1 MANIDAAFGLRPIA
15 KVGSAPGGTTGTT
28 KYSIADNQST
38 AIFTGDPVKYKSDG
52 TVEVATAG
60 DASCG
65 VFMGCFYTDPTTSKP
80 TFKSHFPASLS
91 PGDAIAFVADDPDQL
106 FVAQQDSDT
115 SSLSAANINENANLV
130 FGSGSTT
137 TGLSGVEIDSSSATT
152 TATLQVR
159 IVAGYE
165 TPSNTISTAAAGN
178 NSVFVV
184 KINNHQLGS
193 STGTAG
199 V

>member
-52 TVEVATAG
+52 TVEVAGAG

-65 VFMGCFYTDPTTSKP
+65 VFMGCFYTDPTSSKP
-80 TFKSHFPASLS
+80 TFKNHFPASLS
-91 PGDAIAFVADDPDQL
+91 PGDAIAFVADDPDQM
-106 FVAQQDSDT
+106 FVVQQDSVA
-115 SSLSAANINENANLV
+115 SSLSGANINENANLI

>member
-1 MANIDAAFGLRPIA
+1 MANIDQAFGLRPIA

-28 KYSIADNQST
+28 KYSIADNQGT
-38 AIFTGDPVKYKSDG
+38 AIFTGDPVKYKADG

-60 DASCG
+60 DAIVG
-65 VFMGCFYTDPTTSKP
+65 IFTGCFYTDPTTLKP
-80 TFKSHFPASLS
+80 TFRDHFPASLS

-106 FVAQQDSDT
+106 FIAQQDSAV
-115 SSLSAANINENANLV
+115 SNLV
-130 FGSGSTT
+130 AADLNQNADLIFGAGSTT
-137 TGLSGVEIDSSSATT
+137 TGMSGVEIDSSSKNT

-159 IVAGYE
+159 LVDFYDV
-165 TPSNTISTAAAGN
+165 PSNDATAN
-178 NSVFVV
+178 NSILVV

-193 STGTAG
+193 HTGTAG

>member
-28 KYSIADNQST
+28 KYSIADNQGT
-38 AIFTGDPVKYKSDG
+38 AIFTGDPVKYKNDG

-80 TFKSHFPASLS
+80 TFRNHFPASLS

-106 FVAQQDSDT
+106 YIAQQDSDG
-115 SSLSAANINENANLV
+115 SNLVAADLNLNADLV
-130 FGSGSTT
+130 FGAGSTS
-137 TGLSGVEIDSSSATT
+137 TGMSGVEIDSSTKNT
-152 TATLQVR
+152 TAALQVR
-159 IVAGYE
+159 LIDFYD
-165 TPSNTISTAAAGN
+165 TPSNDATAN
-178 NSVFVV
+178 NSILVI

-193 STGTAG
+193 HTGTLG

>member
-28 KYSIADNQST
+28 KYSIADNQGT
-38 AIFTGDPVKYKSDG
+38 AIFTGDPVKYKNDG

-80 TFKSHFPASLS
+80 TFRNHFPASLS

-106 FVAQQDSDT
+106 FIAQQDSDG
-115 SSLSAANINENANLV
+115 SNLVAADLNLNADLV
-130 FGSGSTT
+130 FGTGSTT
-137 TGLSGVEIDSSSATT
+137 TGMSGVEIDSSTKNT
-152 TATLQVR
+152 TAALQVR
-159 IVAGYE
+159 LIDFYDV
-165 TPSNTISTAAAGN
+165 PSNDATAN
-178 NSVFVV
+178 NSVLVI

-193 STGTAG
+193 HTGTAG

>member
-38 AIFTGDPVKYKSDG
+38 AIFTGDPVKYKNDG
-52 TVEVATAG
+52 TVEVPAAG
-60 DASCG
+60 EASCG
-65 VFMGCFYTDPTTSKP
+65 VFMGCFYTDPTSSKP
-80 TFKSHFPASLS
+80 TFKNYFPASLS
-91 PGDAIAFVADDPDQL
+91 PGDAIAFVADDPDQM
-106 FVAQQDSDT
+106 FVVQQDSVA
-115 SSLSAANINENANLV
+115 SSLSGANINENANLI

>member
-28 KYSIADNQST
+28 KYSIADNQGT
-38 AIFTGDPVKYKSDG
+38 AIFTGDPVKYKNDG

-80 TFKSHFPASLS
+80 TFRNHFPASLS

-106 FVAQQDSDT
+106 YIAQQDSDG
-115 SSLSAANINENANLV
+115 SNLVAADLNLNADLV
-130 FGSGSTT
+130 FGAGSTS
-137 TGLSGVEIDSSSATT
+137 TGMSGVEIDSSTKNT
-152 TATLQVR
+152 TAALQVR
-159 IVAGYE
+159 LIDFYD
-165 TPSNTISTAAAGN
+165 TPSNDATAN
-178 NSVFVV
+178 NSIIVV

-193 STGTAG
+193 HTGTTG

>member
-52 TVEVATAG
+52 TVEVAGAG

-65 VFMGCFYTDPTTSKP
+65 VFMGCFYTDPTSSKP
-80 TFKSHFPASLS
+80 TFKNYFPASLS
-91 PGDAIAFVADDPDQL
+91 PGDAIAFVADDPDQM
-106 FVAQQDSDT
+106 FVVQQDSVA
-115 SSLSAANINENANLV
+115 SSLSGANINENANLV

-137 TGLSGVEIDSSSATT
+137 TGLSGVEIDSSSATS

>member
-1 MANIDAAFGLRPIA
+1 MANKDAAFGLRPIG
-15 KVGSAPGGTTGTT
+15 KVGQNDANQGLSEYSVSA
-28 KYSIADNQST
+28 SSA
-38 AIFTGDPVKYKSDG
+38 AIYFQDPVRAASQG
-52 TVEVATAG
+52 TIRVAAAG
-60 DASCG
+60 ETLIGTLNGIFFTDAN
-65 VFMGCFYTDPTTSKP
+65 TSKP
-80 TFKSHFPASLS
+80 TFANNLKASNTAT
-91 PGDAIAFVADDPDQL
+91 DIVAFVADDPDQM
-106 FVAQQDSDT
+106 FVVQQDSVA
-115 SSLSAANINENANLV
+115 SSLSGANINENANLI

>member
-15 KVGSAPGGTTGTT
+15 KVGSAQGGTTGTT
-28 KYSIADNQST
+28 KYSIADNQGT
-38 AIFTGDPVKYKSDG
+38 AIFTGDPVKYKNDG

-80 TFKSHFPASLS
+80 TFRNHFPASLS

-106 FVAQQDSDT
+106 YIAQQDSDG
-115 SSLSAANINENANLV
+115 SNLVAADLNLNADLV
-130 FGSGSTT
+130 FGAGSTS
-137 TGLSGVEIDSSSATT
+137 TGMSGVEIDSSTKNT
-152 TATLQVR
+152 TAALQVR
-159 IVAGYE
+159 LIDFYD
-165 TPSNTISTAAAGN
+165 TPSNDATAN
-178 NSVFVV
+178 NSILVV

-193 STGTAG
+193 HTGTAG

>member
-52 TVEVATAG
+52 TVEVAGAG

-65 VFMGCFYTDPTTSKP
+65 VFMGCFYTDPTSSKP
-80 TFKSHFPASLS
+80 TFKNYFPASLS
-91 PGDAIAFVADDPDQL
+91 PGDAIAFVADDPDQM
-106 FVAQQDSDT
+106 FVVQQDSVA
-115 SSLSAANINENANLV
+115 SSLSGANINENANLI

>member
-28 KYSIADNQST
+28 KYSIADNQGT
-38 AIFTGDPVKYKSDG
+38 AIFTGDPVKYKNDG

-80 TFKSHFPASLS
+80 TFRNHFPASLS

-106 FVAQQDSDT
+106 FIAQQDSDG
-115 SSLSAANINENANLV
+115 SNLVAADLNLNADLV
-130 FGSGSTT
+130 FGTGSTT
-137 TGLSGVEIDSSSATT
+137 TGMSGVEIDSSTKNT
-152 TATLQVR
+152 TAALQVR
-159 IVAGYE
+159 LIDFYD
-165 TPSNTISTAAAGN
+165 TPSNDATAN
-178 NSVFVV
+178 NSILVV

-193 STGTAG
+193 HTGTAG

>member
-28 KYSIADNQST
+28 KYSIADNQGT
-38 AIFTGDPVKYKSDG
+38 AIFTGDPVKYKNDG

-80 TFKSHFPASLS
+80 TFRNHFPASLS

-106 FVAQQDSDT
+106 YIAQQDSDG
-115 SSLSAANINENANLV
+115 SNLVAADLNLNADLV
-130 FGSGSTT
+130 FGAGSTS
-137 TGLSGVEIDSSSATT
+137 TGMSGVEIDSSSKNT

-159 IVAGYE
+159 LIDFYDV
-165 TPSNTISTAAAGN
+165 PSNDATAN
-178 NSVFVV
+178 NSILVI

-193 STGTAG
+193 HTGTAG

>member
-28 KYSIADNQST
+28 KYSIADNQGT
-38 AIFTGDPVKYKSDG
+38 AIFTGDPVKYKNDG

-80 TFKSHFPASLS
+80 TFRNHFPASLS

-106 FVAQQDSDT
+106 FIAQQDSDG
-115 SSLSAANINENANLV
+115 SNLVAADLNLNADLV
-130 FGSGSTT
+130 FGTGSTT
-137 TGLSGVEIDSSSATT
+137 TGMSGVEIDSSTKNT
-152 TATLQVR
+152 TAALQVR
-159 IVAGYE
+159 LIDFYD
-165 TPSNTISTAAAGN
+165 TPSNDATAN
-178 NSVFVV
+178 NSILVV

-193 STGTAG
+193 HTGTLG

>member
-1 MANIDAAFGLRPIA
+1 MANIDQAFGLRPIA

-38 AIFTGDPVKYKSDG
+38 AIFTGDPVKYKNDG
-52 TVEVATAG
+52 TVEVATAS
-60 DASCG
+60 DAILG

-80 TFKSHFPASLS
+80 TFRSHFPASLS

-106 FVAQQDSDT
+106 FIAQQDSAV
-115 SSLSAANINENANLV
+115 SNIVAADLNLNADLV
-130 FGSGSTT
+130 FGTGSTT
-137 TGLSGVEIDSSSATT
+137 TGISGVEIDSSSKNT
-152 TATLQVR
+152 TAALQVR
-159 IVAGYE
+159 LVDFYDV
-165 TPSNTISTAAAGN
+165 PSNDATAN
-178 NSVFVV
+178 NSILVV

>member
-28 KYSIADNQST
+28 KYSIADNQGT
-38 AIFTGDPVKYKSDG
+38 AIFTGDPVKYKNDG

-80 TFKSHFPASLS
+80 TFRNHFPASLS

-106 FVAQQDSDT
+106 FIAQQDSDG
-115 SSLSAANINENANLV
+115 SNLVAADLNLNADLV
-130 FGSGSTT
+130 FGAGSTS
-137 TGLSGVEIDSSSATT
+137 TGMSGVEIDSSTKNT
-152 TATLQVR
+152 TAALQVR
-159 IVAGYE
+159 LIDFYDV
-165 TPSNTISTAAAGN
+165 PSNDATAN
-178 NSVFVV
+178 NSVIVV

-193 STGTAG
+193 HTGTAG

>member
-28 KYSIADNQST
+28 KYSIADNQGT
-38 AIFTGDPVKYKSDG
+38 AIFTGDPVKYKNDG

-80 TFKSHFPASLS
+80 TFRNHFPASLS

-106 FVAQQDSDT
+106 FIAQQDS
-115 SSLSAANINENANLV
+115 AASNIVAADLNLNADLV
-130 FGSGSTT
+130 FGTGSTT
-137 TGLSGVEIDSSSATT
+137 TGISGVEIDSSSKNT
-152 TATLQVR
+152 TAALQVR
-159 IVAGYE
+159 LVDFYDV
-165 TPSNTISTAAAGN
+165 PSNDATAN
-178 NSVFVV
+178 NSILVV

>member
-28 KYSIADNQST
+28 KYSIADNQGT
-38 AIFTGDPVKYKSDG
+38 AIFTGDPVKYKNDG

-80 TFKSHFPASLS
+80 TFRNHFPASLS

-106 FVAQQDSDT
+106 YIAQQDSDG
-115 SSLSAANINENANLV
+115 SNLVAADLNLNADLV
-130 FGSGSTT
+130 FGAGSTS
-137 TGLSGVEIDSSSATT
+137 TGMSGVEIDSSTKNT
-152 TATLQVR
+152 TAALQVR
-159 IVAGYE
+159 LIDFYDV
-165 TPSNTISTAAAGN
+165 PSNDATAN
-178 NSVFVV
+178 NSILVV

-193 STGTAG
+193 HTGTAG

>member
-28 KYSIADNQST
+28 KYSIADNQGT
-38 AIFTGDPVKYKSDG
+38 AIFTGDPVKYKNDG

-65 VFMGCFYTDPTTSKP
+65 VFMGCFFTDPTTSKP
-80 TFKSHFPASLS
+80 TFRNHFPASLS

-106 FVAQQDSDT
+106 YIAQQDSDG
-115 SSLSAANINENANLV
+115 SNLVAADLNLNADLV
-130 FGSGSTT
+130 FGAGSTS
-137 TGLSGVEIDSSSATT
+137 TGMSGVEIDSSTKNT
-152 TATLQVR
+152 TAALQVR
-159 IVAGYE
+159 LIDFYD
-165 TPSNTISTAAAGN
+165 TPSNDATAN
-178 NSVFVV
+178 NSILVI

-193 STGTAG
+193 HTGTAG

>member
-28 KYSIADNQST
+28 KYSIGDNQGT
-38 AIFTGDPVKYKSDG
+38 AIFTGDPVKYKNDG

-80 TFKSHFPASLS
+80 TFRSHFPASLS

-106 FVAQQDSDT
+106 FIAQQDS
-115 SSLSAANINENANLV
+115 AASNIVAADLNLNADLV
-130 FGSGSTT
+130 FGTGSTT
-137 TGLSGVEIDSSSATT
+137 TGISGVEIDSSSKNT
-152 TATLQVR
+152 TAALQVR
-159 IVAGYE
+159 LVDFYDV
-165 TPSNTISTAAAGN
+165 PSNS
-178 NSVFVV
+178 
-184 KINNHQLGS
+184 GS
-193 STGTAG
+193 
-199 V
+199 